1 MPPVLDIA
9 FHELSRGRAQ
19 DVVAREVGRG
29 VHEGHDVL
37 QLVAEAI
44 SAARLIKGG
53 AAPNAATESLVKQPA
68 VEQKVR
74 GKLGRFHFDRA
85 QEPAPPT
92 PGFLECSL
100 DVRGIAKTSY
110 ESACC
115 FFVVRLPE
123 KKSHLDGVSRFNLD
137 HDLHGGAR
145 VEAGANVAGQ
155 SFVLH
160 RGRIAQRAVAPDE
173 NGAITG
179 ERGRRWSRSGKSD
192 AFAKFRI

>member
-9 FHELSRGRAQ
+9 LHKLSRGRAQ
-19 DVVAREVGRG
+19 DVVASEVGRG
-29 VHEGHDVL
+29 VHEGHHVL
-37 QLVAEAI
+37 QLVAEAVT
-44 SAARLIKGG
+44 ATRLIKGG
-53 AAPNAATESLVKQPA
+53 AAPRPAAESLVKQPA
-68 VEQKVR
+68 VEQKGGR
-74 GKLGRFHFDRA
+74 KLGRFHFDRA

-92 PGFLECSL
+92 AGFLECSL
-100 DVRGIAKTSY
+100 DVRRIAKTSH
-110 ESACC
+110 EFACC

-123 KKSHLDGVSRFNLD
+123 KKSHLDGVSRFNLH
-137 HDLHGGAR
+137 HDLYGGAR

-179 ERGRRWSRSGKSD
+179 ERGRRWSRSGRSD
-192 AFAKFRI
+192 AF